1 MVSVESNAPKT
12 AKKESSAVQNEDN
25 MEPES
30 FKMNKETTDH
40 LNTLLNTLT
49 VDTSGSKKR
58 IRTSSKT
65 DHQ

>member
-1 MVSVESNAPKT
+1 MVSVESDGLKT
-12 AKKESSAVQNEDN
+12 AKKEPSVVPEED
-25 MEPES
+25 MEPGS

-65 DHQ
+65 DQQ